1 MNSYTYFFTLI
12 LIFFYIKVSFSNQ
25 PVKFDNAAYQLSVPK
40 ILDLEDKKLYLK
52 IRSLQ
57 IEGNWSEVDKKV
69 KLLKDK
75 ILLGHIDYDKL
86 MHPNKY
92 KSSYDELSEWLIKY
106 NDFPIV
112 MQRRV
117 YSLMMKRS
125 SDPKKINNEKN
136 NVVESTSEAPSLDQN
151 IEVSKISRN
160 EAIENEDRVQF
171 ENSTVIGSISLVGA
185 SIDDLTFKKY
195 TNTLN
200 GDDNVVLLNPK
211 KVEDGYYIET
221 GWATANKNINLP
233 NSKTIWTIEGNN
245 KLTPNSPIKL
255 SWTNDQNIKFIKDIS
270 IDDQYLF
277 KVNQTIINNSE
288 KTYNFYPYGQII
300 RNIAP
305 EIIDFFILH
314 EGLIGV
320 FDDQLVEEDYDDIE
334 EKKFSINA
342 DKGWLGIT
350 DKYWITSLIPQENRK
365 FRTDFDYKNKFRA
378 NFIETSATEIGAN
391 ETKSNEIKIIIA
403 AKEVDIIDGYAEN
416 LNISKYDL
424 AIDWGWF
431 YFLVKPLF
439 FVIDYFFELTGNFG
453 IAIILITICIR
464 IVFFPLANYS
474 FKSMAKMK
482 VLQPEMTRLK
492 ELHKEDKMKLQQEMM
507 ALYKK
512 EKVNPVS
519 GCLPIF
525 IQIPFFFAIYKV
537 LFVTLEMRHQPFY
550 GWIKDLSER
559 DPTSIFNLFGLIP
572 WDPPS
577 FLLIGVWPCLMGLSM
592 YLQQKLNPTP
602 PDPIQAKIFAF
613 FPLFLTVILAPFPS
627 GLVIYWTINNILT
640 MAQQYVI
647 IKRTTVKTAQ

>member
-1 MNSYTYFFTLI
+1 MDSKNVIAAISLSAAVIIIYGLFFA
-12 LIFFYIKVSFSNQ
+12 
-25 PVKFDNAAYQLSVPK
+25 PP
-40 ILDLEDKKLYLK
+40 
-52 IRSLQ
+52 
-57 IEGNWSEVDKKV
+57 
-69 KLLKDK
+69 
-75 ILLGHIDYDKL
+75 
-86 MHPNKY
+86 P
-92 KSSYDELSEWLIKY
+92 
-106 NDFPIV
+106 P
-112 MQRRV
+112 
-117 YSLMMKRS
+117 
-125 SDPKKINNEKN
+125 DPKKINNEKN

-151 IEVSKISRN
+151 VEVSKISRN

-200 GDDNVVLLNPK
+200 GDDNVILLNPK

-233 NSKTIWTIEGNN
+233 SSKTIWTIEGNN

-300 RNIAP
+300 RNLAP
-305 EIIDFFILH
+305 QIIDFFILH

-439 FVIDYFFELTGNFG
+439 FLIDYFFKLTGNFG